1 MRAFLHAV
9 RLHNAGEIEAAVAA
23 YRTILNRHP
32 KMGGCWANLGAALRK
47 LGRQDEGLEV
57 LRQGVRICPD
67 HADLNLNL
75 GNALSDAFDL
85 KGAVDR
91 WDKALGFYVKEL
103 RRNHDNARLYYS
115 IGFALSNLWKFVA
128 AVTSYYRAIALDPEP
143 SVYRIKL
150 HHALS
155 RLGRYAEDELQL
167 RAGLE
172 READSPD
179 LLAALAHSLI
189 DQHRLEESM
198 ACCRTALSILPE
210 HHDARMAR
218 SRAHLLAGRYAAG
231 WSDLYRKVKGT
242 NWRPEDAT
250 GRVWEGQ
257 DLDGQSI
264 LLYGEEGLGDVIQF
278 VRYAPLVA
286 QRGAEVVLCC

>member
-1 MRAFLHAV
+1 MRAFLHAI

-103 RRNHDNARLYYS
+103 RRHPDKASLYYS
-115 IGFALSNLWKFVA
+115 LGFDAQELA
-128 AVTSYYRAIALDPEP
+128 AVGSRRYSLPARHRPRSGTIR
-143 SVYRIKL
+143 
-150 HHALS
+150 LS
-155 RLGRYAEDELQL
+155 DKVA
-167 RAGLE
+167 
-172 READSPD
+172 PC
-179 LLAALAHSLI
+179 AAP
-189 DQHRLEESM
+189 
-198 ACCRTALSILPE
+198 T
-210 HHDARMAR
+210 
-218 SRAHLLAGRYAAG
+218 
-231 WSDLYRKVKGT
+231 GT
-242 NWRPEDAT
+242 
-250 GRVWEGQ
+250 
-257 DLDGQSI
+257 
-264 LLYGEEGLGDVIQF
+264 
-278 VRYAPLVA
+278 
-286 QRGAEVVLCC
+286 LCGG